1 MPHVSVTIAGRAY
14 RMACDDGQEA
24 HLAALARELDRR
36 IAQLR
41 GSFGE
46 IGDMRLAVMAALMTS
61 DDLAE
66 ARRRIQA
73 LESELDGA
81 REARSALDRHM
92 AAAESGAAH
101 ALVRAA
107 ERIERLSREIAQP
120 GSER

>member
-61 DDLAE
+61 DELAE

-73 LESELDGA
+73 LEAELDGTC
-81 REARSALDRHM
+81 EARSAFDRRM
-92 AAAESGAAH
+92 AAAESGAVH
-101 ALVRAA
+101 ALVRAS

>member
-61 DDLAE
+61 DELAE

-73 LESELDGA
+73 LEAELDGV
-81 REARSALDRHM
+81 REARSAFDRHM

>member
-24 HLAALARELDRR
+24 QLAALARDLDRR

-61 DDLAE
+61 DELAE

-73 LESELDGA
+73 LEAELDGA
-81 REARSALDRHM
+81 RETRSALDRHI